1 VQKSAKPAGYRM
13 AGRGARTFSDSNYG
27 EIWQWWSELYQRDY
41 HDSELRRIHLK
52 WKLLGR
58 QA

>member
-1 VQKSAKPAGYRM
+1 M
-13 AGRGARTFSDSNYG
+13 TGRGARTFSDSNYG
-27 EIWQWWSELYQRDY
+27 EIWAWFSESYARELPESELV
-41 HDSELRRIHLK
+41 RIHRK